1 MFDGQERIVF
11 SPDWLTIVFLV
22 ILLLIAIIKN
32 NFSEQLSSLFSLLYS
47 DKYYSDFGK
56 VKPLIWN
63 NFNILFFLIF
73 ILVSAVM
80 IYYSLNAYVNDSF
93 RFDLGYFLKILAG
106 VLIYLVLRYTF
117 EVILSSLFEIF
128 EEYKFFSFV
137 KLSNLFLISVYLLP
151 ALLFVTYVNSS
162 QYVIFIG
169 AALIFLALVILF
181 RYIKALQYD
190 RINFSNVFY
199 LFLYLCALEIAPII
213 LIYKLIV
220 S

>member
-22 ILLLIAIIKN
+22 ILFLIAIIKN
-32 NFSEQLSSLFSLLYS
+32 NFGEQLSSLFSLLYS

-106 VLIYLVLRYTF
+106 VLIYLVLRYTL
-117 EVILSSLFEIF
+117 EVILSTLFEIF

-151 ALLFVTYVNSS
+151 VLLFITYVNSS

-190 RINFSNVFY
+190 RINFSNIFY

>member
-128 EEYKFFSFV
+128 EEYRFFSFV

-151 ALLFVTYVNSS
+151 VLLFITYVNSS
-162 QYVIFIG
+162 QYVIFIS

-190 RINFSNVFY
+190 RINFSNIFY

>member
-11 SPDWLTIVFLV
+11 SPDWITIVFLV
-22 ILLLIAIIKN
+22 ILFLIAIIKY
-32 NFSEQLSSLFSLLYS
+32 NFGEQLSSLFSLLYS
-47 DKYYSDFGK
+47 DKYYSDYQK
-56 VKPLIWN
+56 VKPIIWN
-63 NFNILFFLIF
+63 NFNILFFFIF

-93 RFDLGYFLKILAG
+93 LFNFSYFLKILAG
-106 VLIYLVLRYTF
+106 VLIYLILRYTF

-128 EEYKFFSFV
+128 EEYKIFSFV

-151 ALLFVTYVNSS
+151 LLLFITYVNSS
-162 QYVIFIG
+162 QYVVFTG
-169 AALIFLALVILF
+169 AALIFLTLAILV

-190 RINFSNVFY
+190 RINFSNIFY

>member
-128 EEYKFFSFV
+128 EEYRFFSFV

-151 ALLFVTYVNSS
+151 VLLFITYVNSS

-190 RINFSNVFY
+190 RINFSNIFY

>member
-22 ILLLIAIIKN
+22 ILLLIAVIKN

-117 EVILSSLFEIF
+117 ELILSSLFEIF

-151 ALLFVTYVNSS
+151 VLLFITYVNSS

-190 RINFSNVFY
+190 RINFSNIFY

>member
-73 ILVSAVM
+73 ILVSGVM

-151 ALLFVTYVNSS
+151 VLLFITYVNSS

-169 AALIFLALVILF
+169 AALIFLALVLLF

-190 RINFSNVFY
+190 RINFSNIFY

>member
-137 KLSNLFLISVYLLP
+137 KLSNLFLISIYLLP
-151 ALLFVTYVNSS
+151 VLLFITYVNSS

-169 AALIFLALVILF
+169 AALIFLALVLLF

-190 RINFSNVFY
+190 RINFSNIFY

>member
-22 ILLLIAIIKN
+22 ILLLIAVIKN

-151 ALLFVTYVNSS
+151 VLLFITYVNSS

-190 RINFSNVFY
+190 RINFSNIFY

>member
-151 ALLFVTYVNSS
+151 VLLFITYVNSS

-190 RINFSNVFY
+190 RINFSNIFY

>member
-151 ALLFVTYVNSS
+151 VLLFITYVNSS

-169 AALIFLALVILF
+169 AALIFLALVLLF

-190 RINFSNVFY
+190 RINFSNIFY

>member
-1 MFDGQERIVF
+1 
-11 SPDWLTIVFLV
+11 
-22 ILLLIAIIKN
+22 
-32 NFSEQLSSLFSLLYS
+32 
-47 DKYYSDFGK
+47 
-56 VKPLIWN
+56 
-63 NFNILFFLIF
+63 
-73 ILVSAVM
+73 M

-151 ALLFVTYVNSS
+151 VLLFITYVNSS

-190 RINFSNVFY
+190 RINFSNIFY

>member
-73 ILVSAVM
+73 ILVSGVM

-151 ALLFVTYVNSS
+151 VLLFITYVNSS

-190 RINFSNVFY
+190 RINFSNIFY

>member
-22 ILLLIAIIKN
+22 ILLLIAVIKN

-106 VLIYLVLRYTF
+106 VLIYLVVRYTF

-151 ALLFVTYVNSS
+151 VLLFITYVNSS

-181 RYIKALQYD
+181 RYIKAIQYD
-190 RINFSNVFY
+190 RINFSNIFY

>member
-22 ILLLIAIIKN
+22 ILFLIAIIKN
-32 NFSEQLSSLFSLLYS
+32 NFGEQLSSLFSLLYS

-56 VKPLIWN
+56 IKPLIWN
-63 NFNILFFLIF
+63 NFNIFFFLIF

-93 RFDLGYFLKILAG
+93 RFDFGYFLKILAG
-106 VLIYLVLRYTF
+106 VLIYLVLRYTL
-117 EVILSSLFEIF
+117 EVILSTLFEIF

-151 ALLFVTYVNSS
+151 VLLFITYVNSS

-190 RINFSNVFY
+190 RINFSNIFY

>member
-22 ILLLIAIIKN
+22 ILLLIAVIKN

-128 EEYKFFSFV
+128 EEYRFFSFV

-151 ALLFVTYVNSS
+151 VLLFITYVNSS

-169 AALIFLALVILF
+169 AAMIFLALVILF

-190 RINFSNVFY
+190 RINFSNIFY

>member
-22 ILLLIAIIKN
+22 ILLLIAVIKN

-93 RFDLGYFLKILAG
+93 LFDLGYFLKILAG

-151 ALLFVTYVNSS
+151 VLLFITYVNSS

-169 AALIFLALVILF
+169 AALIFLALVLLF

-190 RINFSNVFY
+190 RINFSNIFY

>member
-73 ILVSAVM
+73 ILVSGVM

-137 KLSNLFLISVYLLP
+137 KLSNLFLISIYLLP
-151 ALLFVTYVNSS
+151 VLLFITYVNSS

-169 AALIFLALVILF
+169 AALIFLALVLLF

-190 RINFSNVFY
+190 RINFSNIFY

>member
-22 ILLLIAIIKN
+22 ILLLIAVIKN

-80 IYYSLNAYVNDSF
+80 IYYSLNAYVNDLF

-151 ALLFVTYVNSS
+151 VLLFITYVNSS

-169 AALIFLALVILF
+169 AALIFLALVLLF

-190 RINFSNVFY
+190 RINFSNIFY

>member
-11 SPDWLTIVFLV
+11 SPDWLTLVFLA

-80 IYYSLNAYVNDSF
+80 IYYSLNAYVNDLF

-151 ALLFVTYVNSS
+151 VLLFITYVNSS

-169 AALIFLALVILF
+169 AALIFLALVLLF

-190 RINFSNVFY
+190 RINFSNIFY

>member
-11 SPDWLTIVFLV
+11 SPDWLTIIFLV
-22 ILLLIAIIKN
+22 ILLLIAVIKN

-151 ALLFVTYVNSS
+151 VLLFITYVNSS

-190 RINFSNVFY
+190 RINFSNIFY

>member
-93 RFDLGYFLKILAG
+93 RFDLGYFLKILTG

-151 ALLFVTYVNSS
+151 VLLFITYVNSS

-190 RINFSNVFY
+190 RINFSNIFY

>member
-22 ILLLIAIIKN
+22 ILLLIAVIKN

-128 EEYKFFSFV
+128 EEYRFFSFV

-151 ALLFVTYVNSS
+151 VLLFITYVNSS

-190 RINFSNVFY
+190 RINFSNIFY

>member
-22 ILLLIAIIKN
+22 ILLLIAVIKN

-106 VLIYLVLRYTF
+106 VLIYLVVRYTF

-151 ALLFVTYVNSS
+151 VLLFITYVNSS

-190 RINFSNVFY
+190 RINFSNIFY

>member
-93 RFDLGYFLKILAG
+93 LFDLGYFLKILAG

-151 ALLFVTYVNSS
+151 VLLFITYVNSS

-169 AALIFLALVILF
+169 AALIFLALVLLF

-190 RINFSNVFY
+190 RINFSNIFY

>member
-22 ILLLIAIIKN
+22 ILLLIAVIKN

-151 ALLFVTYVNSS
+151 VLLFITYVNSS

-181 RYIKALQYD
+181 KYIKALQYD
-190 RINFSNVFY
+190 RINFSNIFY

>member
-11 SPDWLTIVFLV
+11 SPDWLTIVFLA
-22 ILLLIAIIKN
+22 ILFLIAIIKN
-32 NFSEQLSSLFSLLYS
+32 NFGEQLSSLFSLLYS
-47 DKYYSDFGK
+47 EKYYSDFGK

-93 RFDLGYFLKILAG
+93 RFDFGYFLRILAG

-128 EEYKFFSFV
+128 EDYKFFSFV

-151 ALLFVTYVNSS
+151 VLLFITYVNSS
-162 QYVIFIG
+162 LYVIFIG

-190 RINFSNVFY
+190 RINFSNIFY

>member
-63 NFNILFFLIF
+63 SFNILFFLIF

-80 IYYSLNAYVNDSF
+80 IYYSLNAFVNDSF
-93 RFDLGYFLKILAG
+93 RFDFSYFLKILAG

-151 ALLFVTYVNSS
+151 VLLFITYVNSR

-169 AALIFLALVILF
+169 AALIFLVLLILF

-190 RINFSNVFY
+190 RINFSNIFY

>member
-22 ILLLIAIIKN
+22 ILLLIAVIKN

-151 ALLFVTYVNSS
+151 VLLFVTYVNSS

>member
-151 ALLFVTYVNSS
+151 VLLFITYVNSS
-162 QYVIFIG
+162 QYIIFIG

-190 RINFSNVFY
+190 RINFSNIFY

>member
-32 NFSEQLSSLFSLLYS
+32 NFSEQLSALFSLLYS

-93 RFDLGYFLKILAG
+93 LFDLGYFLKILAG

-151 ALLFVTYVNSS
+151 VLLFITYVNSS

-190 RINFSNVFY
+190 RINFSNIFY

>member
-22 ILLLIAIIKN
+22 ILLLIAVIKN

-151 ALLFVTYVNSS
+151 VLLFITYVNSS

-181 RYIKALQYD
+181 RYIKAIQYD
-190 RINFSNVFY
+190 RINFSNIFY

>member
-73 ILVSAVM
+73 ILLSAVM

-151 ALLFVTYVNSS
+151 VLLFITYVNSS

-190 RINFSNVFY
+190 RINFSNIFY